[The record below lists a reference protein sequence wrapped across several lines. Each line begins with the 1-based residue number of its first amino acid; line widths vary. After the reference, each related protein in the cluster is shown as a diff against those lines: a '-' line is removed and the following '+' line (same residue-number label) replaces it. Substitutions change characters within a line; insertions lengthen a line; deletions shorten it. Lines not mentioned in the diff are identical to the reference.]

1 MAKKNLRNSP
11 SPEDILASLPDAV
24 ALVDEKL
31 CLLELNPAMEALA
44 GRSRRRLAGK
54 PLKALFPEDDRLPAI
69 VERCIT
75 TGRSANDFD
84 RPLSLPDRPSA
95 AVWIT
100 AVPLFGEDGETVG
113 ALVVIREYG
122 NLQTFQEKMRRA
134 DRLSSMGVLSA
145 GLAHEIRNPLGGIK
159 GAAQLLAKESPG
171 ALEYS
176 EVIVKEAERIDQLL
190 GQLLDLARPTTPSL
204 DKVNIHKL
212 LDDILTLQRETTA
225 AREVF
230 FVKNYDP
237 SIPPLEADPSQLT
250 QVILNLM
257 KNAVEASPPGG
268 TINIIT
274 RMSTD
279 FPLPASAPGGRTIP
293 VICLEII
300 DEGPGIP
307 PAVLG
312 SLFTPFFTTKA
323 EGAGLGLSVANGL
336 VERHGGMLELA
347 NGPEG
352 GAVARCYLPVEQP
365 AQMREAT

>member
-1 MAKKNLRNSP
+1 LS
-11 SPEDILASLPDAV
+11 SEDIFATLPDAV

-31 CLLELNPAMEALA
+31 SLLELNPAMEALA
-44 GRSRRRLAGK
+44 GRSRARLVGR
-54 PLKALFPEDDRLPAI
+54 PLKDLFPEDDRLPAI
-69 VERCIT
+69 VERCLAS
-75 TGRSANDFD
+75 GRSANDFD
-84 RPLSLPDRPSA
+84 RPLALVDRPSA

-100 AVPLFGEDGETVG
+100 AVPLFDEAG
-113 ALVVIREYG
+113 ATAGVLIVVREFG
-122 NLQTFQEKMRRA
+122 NLHTFQEQMRRA

-159 GAAQLLAKESPG
+159 GAAQLLAKESPE

-176 EVIVKEAERIDQLL
+176 EVIVREAERIDSLL

-204 DKVNIHKL
+204 DKVNVHKL
-212 LDDILTLQRETTA
+212 LDDILTLQREAVA

-237 SIPPLEADPSQLT
+237 SIPSLEADPSQLT
-250 QVILNLM
+250 QVVLNLV
-257 KNAVEASPPGG
+257 KNAIEASPPGG
-268 TINIIT
+268 TIKIIT

-293 VICLEII
+293 LICLEIV
-300 DEGPGIP
+300 DEGPGF
-307 PAVLG
+307 PAG
-312 SLFTPFFTTKA
+312 ISSRLFTPFFTTKTD
-323 EGAGLGLSVANGL
+323 GAGLGLSVAHSL
-336 VERHGGMLELA
+336 MKRHGGMLELA

-365 AQMREAT
+365 TQMRDPS